1 MTMKTKEQVPT
12 GIDPRLTRHDEL
24 RCSLEDRRRELAAA
38 LSKRMRGVR
47 TDRGMNA
54 RGGGLDDGEVS
65 EVDIQE
71 DIELALIQMRAETL
85 GRLDESIARLEAGVY
100 GRCAACGEEIARARL
115 RALPFAVRCREC
127 EAQDEAD
134 RRRALTDQ
142 GRGNDFFVGGGG
154 LRDPARR

>member
-1 MTMKTKEQVPT
+1 MKTKGNVPT

-24 RCSLEDRRRELAAA
+24 KCLLEDRRRELAAT
-38 LSKRMRGVR
+38 LYKQMRGVR
-47 TDRGMNA
+47 TDGGMNA
-54 RGGGLDDGEVS
+54 RGAGLDAGEVS

-85 GRLDESIARLEAGVY
+85 GRLDESLARLEAGVY
-100 GRCAACGEEIARARL
+100 GQCASCGEEIARSRL

-127 EAQDEAD
+127 EEQDEAE